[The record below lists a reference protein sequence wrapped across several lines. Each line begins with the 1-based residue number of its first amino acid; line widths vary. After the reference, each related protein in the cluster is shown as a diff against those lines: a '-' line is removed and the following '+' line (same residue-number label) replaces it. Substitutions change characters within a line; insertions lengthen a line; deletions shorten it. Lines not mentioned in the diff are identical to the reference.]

1 MWVIFEGLDKVGKT
15 TLEWEFLKAT
25 NFKHMVIDRGPI
37 GYKLFDKLFERD
49 TKLGNQDFIHQAR
62 KTCKNKDF
70 MIVYCTCD
78 AATALGRIKAHNE
91 ECPYD
96 YAKAQKMYKDDVRRY
111 YRPDNLVVVDTT
123 NASIED
129 CVKLIVEKLE
139 EVQRGEL

>member
-1 MWVIFEGLDKVGKT
+1 
-15 TLEWEFLKAT
+15 
-25 NFKHMVIDRGPI
+25 MVIDRGPV

-49 TKLGNQDFIHQAR
+49 TKLGNQDFIYQAR
-62 KTCKNKDF
+62 KICKNKDF
-70 MIVYCTCD
+70 TIVYCTCD
-78 AATALGRIKAHNE
+78 VATALERIKAHNE

-111 YRPDNLVVVDTT
+111 YRPDKLVVVDTT
-123 NASIED
+123 NTSIED